1 MSPGTAEAQ
10 SSRNFTKNK
19 ASTKESTFRA
29 TASSYLVCE
38 KAPVNTQIKVDATAK
53 PSINT
58 TGLIHDE
65 GIKYKG
71 TFDSITKGKNRI
83 TLYKARI

>member
-1 MSPGTAEAQ
+1 M
-10 SSRNFTKNK
+10 
-19 ASTKESTFRA
+19 
-29 TASSYLVCE
+29 CE